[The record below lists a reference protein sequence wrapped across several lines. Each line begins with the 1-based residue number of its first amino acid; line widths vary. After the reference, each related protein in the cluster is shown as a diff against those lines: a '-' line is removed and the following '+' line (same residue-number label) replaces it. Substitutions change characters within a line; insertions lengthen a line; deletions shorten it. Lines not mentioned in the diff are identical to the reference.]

1 MFSGMELSFEICVVT
16 VLLLGV
22 KNPLHSGI
30 KRSENAINSQGY
42 TICRRRCARSGRNRQ
57 LRGLS
62 SVLRKTKEEGD
73 QKSTMDVRRYDIYF
87 TIPQSGTSQ
96 GVVYSGREVK
106 LMNSIL
112 RLNPLALWEGAGS

>member
-1 MFSGMELSFEICVVT
+1 MLSGMELSFEICVVT

-42 TICRRRCARSGRNRQ
+42 TIFCRRRCPVEGINNIAACR
-57 LRGLS
+57 LS
-62 SVLRKTKEEGD
+62 FAKHKKRETKN
-73 QKSTMDVRRYDIYF
+73 QQWMRRYDIYF

-96 GVVYSGREVK
+96 GVVYIGREVK